1 MKHRWMIFAVST
13 LMLIGLSAFAQEQ
26 PAQPQGQGQGGG
38 QGRGRGMMMS
48 PEQRTARLSEQLNLT
63 DDQKAKVQKIYEDA
77 QADMQKNPPASREDR
92 MAKMQETNE
101 KVKGVLN
108 DEQKKKFDEMQQRMR
123 QRGGPGG
130 PGGEGGGQKPPS
142 L

>member
-1 MKHRWMIFAVST
+1 MKHRWMMIAISA

-26 PAQPQGQGQGGG
+26 QAPPPGQGGG
-38 QGRGRGMMMS
+38 QGRGGMMMS
-48 PEQRTARLSEQLNLT
+48 PEQRANRLAEQLSLS

-77 QADMQKNPPASREDR
+77 QKDMQSMQGASREDR
-92 MAKMQETNE
+92 MAKMQATNE
-101 KVKGVLN
+101 KVKAVLN
-108 DEQKKKFDEMQQRMR
+108 DDQKKKFDEMQQRMR
-123 QRGGPGG
+123 DRQRQGG

>member
-1 MKHRWMIFAVST
+1 MIIVVSA

-26 PAQPQGQGQGGG
+26 QAPPPQGQGGG
-38 QGRGRGMMMS
+38 QGRGGMMAS
-48 PEQRTARLSEQLNLT
+48 PEQRANRLAEQLSLS

-77 QADMQKNPPASREDR
+77 QKDMQGMQGASREDR
-92 MAKMQETNE
+92 MAKMQATNE
-101 KVKGVLN
+101 KVKAVLT
-108 DEQKKKFDEMQQRMR
+108 DDQKKKFDEMQQRMR
-123 QRGGPGG
+123 DRQRQGG

>member
-1 MKHRWMIFAVST
+1 MKRLMMIAVSALL
-13 LMLIGLSAFAQEQ
+13 LMGLSAFAQEAQ
-26 PAQPQGQGQGGG
+26 PAQGQGGEG
-38 QGRGRGMMMS
+38 QGQRRGGMMMS
-48 PEQRTARLSEQLNLT
+48 PEQRANRLAEQLSLS

-77 QADMQKNPPASREDR
+77 AKDMQGMQGASREER

-108 DEQKKKFDEMQQRMR
+108 DDQKKKFDEMQQQMR
-123 QRGGPGG
+123 QRGPGG
-130 PGGEGGGQKPPS
+130 QGGEGGQKPPS

>member
-1 MKHRWMIFAVST
+1 MKHRWMIIAISA

-26 PAQPQGQGQGGG
+26 QAPPAGQGGG
-38 QGRGRGMMMS
+38 QGRGGMMMS
-48 PEQRTARLSEQLNLT
+48 PEQRATRLAEQLSLS

-77 QADMQKNPPASREDR
+77 QKDMQGMQGASREDR
-92 MAKMQETNE
+92 MAKMQATNE
-101 KVKGVLN
+101 KVKAVLT
-108 DEQKKKFDEMQQRMR
+108 DDQKKKFDEMQQRMR
-123 QRGGPGG
+123 DRQRGG